1 MLFKPNILLN
11 TVSMLMIRLMPWA
24 SIIAKP
30 KRIASVVYRFNPTFA
45 IIIDLN
51 AFIIF

>member
-1 MLFKPNILLN
+1 MVIKNSIDAN
-11 TVSMLMIRLMPWA
+11 DTSYAVGG
-24 SIIAKP
+24 IIAKP

-51 AFIIF
+51 GFIIF